1 MNRLGACKKGPII
14 LCLSLLCSLHT
25 SFAIAE
31 TEFALKDFKDAI
43 FRLAIGES
51 AHIRSMGLMS
61 NSKIIADSTIY
72 QTDLALD
79 KLEFDVS
86 GGQTGTSADLVAKID
101 KDRYSPASAS
111 VSASPLCTQ
120 QSSGTQQA
128 SDQPFRLDFSEILLL
143 PANPSAATI
152 NVGRLSGWAVRALI
166 FEESGLLLAS
176 DQSNRSIGNLLA
188 VRDSS
193 QGDELKLES
202 TVRIEEKAEAS
213 KIKGYLTAAFSSLIP
228 EPRQAINVDG
238 ELRLMQGTKVLG
250 TWPWEMKVHLD
261 EVFSISRNSNLL
273 ADRLEMIE
281 DLKSEILGKLNCIER
296 APYSV
301 SVAGEM
307 LTLNAG
313 KADGFKIGDRF
324 LLFPGNEIFKS
335 HGIASALES
344 VAIAEIVRSNRQSAL
359 LHTVEGDVNLRSGV
373 IMNAKSIRL
382 ML

>member
-14 LCLSLLCSLHT
+14 LCLSLLCSLHS

-86 GGQTGTSADLVAKID
+86 GGQAGMSADLVAKID

-111 VSASPLCTQ
+111 VLASPLCTQ
-120 QSSGTQQA
+120 QS

-166 FEESGLLLAS
+166 FDESGLLLAS

-188 VRDSS
+188 VRGSS

-202 TVRIEEKAEAS
+202 TVRIEEKAKAS

-228 EPRQAINVDG
+228 EPRHAINVDG
-238 ELRLMQGTKVLG
+238 ELRLMQGAKVLG
-250 TWPWEMKVHLD
+250 TWPWEMKVRLD

-281 DLKSEILGKLNCIER
+281 DLKSEILGKLNCTER

-313 KADGFKIGDRF
+313 KADGFRIGDRF

>member
-1 MNRLGACKKGPII
+1 MMNRLGACKKGPII
-14 LCLSLLCSLHT
+14 LCLSLLCSLHS

-86 GGQTGTSADLVAKID
+86 GGQAGMSADLVAKID
-101 KDRYSPASAS
+101 KDRYAPA
-111 VSASPLCTQ
+111 SASPLCTR
-120 QSSGTQQA
+120 QSSGTQQV

-166 FEESGLLLAS
+166 FDESGLLLAS

-188 VRDSS
+188 VRDTS

-213 KIKGYLTAAFSSLIP
+213 KIKGYLTAAFSSLLP
-228 EPRQAINVDG
+228 EPRHAINVDG
-238 ELRLMQGTKVLG
+238 ELRLMQGTKVMG

-273 ADRLEMIE
+273 ADRLETIE
-281 DLKSEILGKLNCIER
+281 DLKSEILVKLNCIER

-313 KADGFKIGDRF
+313 EADGFRIGDRF
-324 LLFPGNEIFKS
+324 LLFPGSEIFKS

>member
-14 LCLSLLCSLHT
+14 LCLSLLCSLHS

-86 GGQTGTSADLVAKID
+86 GGQAGMSADLVAKID

-111 VSASPLCTQ
+111 ASASPLCTQ
-120 QSSGTQQA
+120 QS

-166 FEESGLLLAS
+166 FDESGLLLAS

-188 VRDSS
+188 VRGSS

-202 TVRIEEKAEAS
+202 TVRIEEKAKAS

-228 EPRQAINVDG
+228 EPRHAINVDG

-250 TWPWEMKVHLD
+250 TWPWEMKVRLD

-273 ADRLEMIE
+273 ADRLETIE
-281 DLKSEILGKLNCIER
+281 DLKGEILGKLNCIER

-313 KADGFKIGDRF
+313 KADGFRIGDRF

-359 LHTVEGDVNLRSGV
+359 LHTVEGDLNLRSGA

>member
-111 VSASPLCTQ
+111 ASPLCTQ
-120 QSSGTQQA
+120 QVSN
-128 SDQPFRLDFSEILLL
+128 QPFRLDFSEILLL

-166 FEESGLLLAS
+166 FDESGLLLAS

-188 VRDSS
+188 VRGSS

-202 TVRIEEKAEAS
+202 TVRIEEKAKAS

-228 EPRQAINVDG
+228 EPRHAINVDG

-250 TWPWEMKVHLD
+250 TWPWEMKVRLD

-273 ADRLEMIE
+273 ADRLGTIE
-281 DLKSEILGKLNCIER
+281 ELKSEILGKLNCIER

>member
-1 MNRLGACKKGPII
+1 MMNRLGACKKGPII

-86 GGQTGTSADLVAKID
+86 GGQAGMSADLVAKID

-111 VSASPLCTQ
+111 PLCTQ
-120 QSSGTQQA
+120 QSS
-128 SDQPFRLDFSEILLL
+128 DQPFRLAFSEILLL

-166 FEESGLLLAS
+166 FDESGLLLAS

-188 VRDSS
+188 VRGSS

-202 TVRIEEKAEAS
+202 TVRIEEKAKAS

-228 EPRQAINVDG
+228 EPRHAINVDG

-250 TWPWEMKVHLD
+250 TWPWEMKVRLD

-273 ADRLEMIE
+273 ADRLETIE
-281 DLKSEILGKLNCIER
+281 ELKSEILGKLNCIER

-313 KADGFKIGDRF
+313 KADGFRIGDRF

>member
-86 GGQTGTSADLVAKID
+86 GRQAGMSADLVAKIE

-111 VSASPLCTQ
+111 ASASPLCTQ
-120 QSSGTQQA
+120 QS

-143 PANPSAATI
+143 PSNPSAATI

-202 TVRIEEKAEAS
+202 TVRIEEKAKAS

-228 EPRQAINVDG
+228 EPRHAINVDG

-250 TWPWEMKVHLD
+250 TWPWEMKIRLD

-273 ADRLEMIE
+273 ADRLGTIE
-281 DLKSEILGKLNCIER
+281 ELKSEILGKLNCIER
-296 APYSV
+296 APFSV

-313 KADGFKIGDRF
+313 EADGFRIGDRF

>member
-1 MNRLGACKKGPII
+1 MMNRLGACKKGPII

-86 GGQTGTSADLVAKID
+86 GGQAGMSADLVAKID

-111 VSASPLCTQ
+111 PLCTQ
-120 QSSGTQQA
+120 QSS
-128 SDQPFRLDFSEILLL
+128 DQPFRLAFSEILLL

-166 FEESGLLLAS
+166 FDESGLLLAS

-188 VRDSS
+188 VRGSS

-202 TVRIEEKAEAS
+202 TVRIEEKAKAS

-228 EPRQAINVDG
+228 EPRHAINVDG

-250 TWPWEMKVHLD
+250 TWPWEMKVRLD

-273 ADRLEMIE
+273 ADRLGTIE
-281 DLKSEILGKLNCIER
+281 ELKSEILGKLNCIER

-313 KADGFKIGDRF
+313 KADGFRIGDRF

>member
-1 MNRLGACKKGPII
+1 MNRLGACRKGPII

-72 QTDLALD
+72 QSDLALD

-86 GGQTGTSADLVAKID
+86 GGQAGMSADLVAKID
-101 KDRYSPASAS
+101 KDRYSPASS
-111 VSASPLCTQ
+111 SASPLCTQ
-120 QSSGTQQA
+120 QS

-166 FEESGLLLAS
+166 FDESGLLLAS

-188 VRDSS
+188 VRGSS

-202 TVRIEEKAEAS
+202 TVRIEEKAKAS

-228 EPRQAINVDG
+228 EPRRAINVDG

-250 TWPWEMKVHLD
+250 TWPWEMKVRLD

-273 ADRLEMIE
+273 ADRLETIE
-281 DLKSEILGKLNCIER
+281 ELKSEILGKLNCIER

-313 KADGFKIGDRF
+313 EADGFRIGDRF

>member
-14 LCLSLLCSLHT
+14 LCLSLLCSLHS

-86 GGQTGTSADLVAKID
+86 GGQAGMSADLVAKID

-111 VSASPLCTQ
+111 ASASSLCTQ
-120 QSSGTQQA
+120 QS

-143 PANPSAATI
+143 PSNPSAATI

-166 FEESGLLLAS
+166 FDESGLLLAS

-188 VRDSS
+188 VRGSN

-202 TVRIEEKAEAS
+202 TVRIEEKAKAS

-228 EPRQAINVDG
+228 EPRHAINVDG
-238 ELRLMQGTKVLG
+238 ELRLMQGAKVLG
-250 TWPWEMKVHLD
+250 TWPWEMKVRLD

-281 DLKSEILGKLNCIER
+281 DLKSEILGKLNCTER

-313 KADGFKIGDRF
+313 KADGFRIGDRF

>member
-1 MNRLGACKKGPII
+1 MMNRLGACKKGPII
-14 LCLSLLCSLHT
+14 LCLSLLCSLHS

-43 FRLAIGES
+43 FKLAIGES

-86 GGQTGTSADLVAKID
+86 GGQAGMSADLVAKID

-111 VSASPLCTQ
+111 PLCTQ
-120 QSSGTQQA
+120 QV

-143 PANPSAATI
+143 PSNPSAATI
-152 NVGRLSGWAVRALI
+152 NVGRFSGRAVRALI
-166 FEESGLLLAS
+166 FEKSGLLLAS
-176 DQSNRSIGNLLA
+176 DQSNQSIGNLLA
-188 VRDSS
+188 VRGSS

-202 TVRIEEKAEAS
+202 TVRIEEKAKAS

-228 EPRQAINVDG
+228 EPHHAINVDG
-238 ELRLMQGTKVLG
+238 EVRLMQGTKVLG
-250 TWPWEMKVHLD
+250 TWPWEMKVRLD

-281 DLKSEILGKLNCIER
+281 DLKSEILGKLNCTER

-313 KADGFKIGDRF
+313 KADGFRIGDRF

-359 LHTVEGDVNLRSGV
+359 LHTVEGDLNLRSGA

>member
-14 LCLSLLCSLHT
+14 LCLSLLCSLHS

-86 GGQTGTSADLVAKID
+86 GGQTGMSADLVAKID
-101 KDRYSPASAS
+101 KDRYSPASA
-111 VSASPLCTQ
+111 SASPLCTQ

-313 KADGFKIGDRF
+313 
-324 LLFPGNEIFKS
+324 
-335 HGIASALES
+335 ES
-344 VAIAEIVRSNRQSAL
+344 RWL
-359 LHTVEGDVNLRSGV
+359 
-373 IMNAKSIRL
+373 
-382 ML
+382 

>member
-1 MNRLGACKKGPII
+1 MMNRLGACKKGPII

-86 GGQTGTSADLVAKID
+86 GGQAGMSADLVAKID

-111 VSASPLCTQ
+111 PLCTQ
-120 QSSGTQQA
+120 QSS
-128 SDQPFRLDFSEILLL
+128 DQPFRLAFSEILLL

-166 FEESGLLLAS
+166 FDESGLLLAS

-188 VRDSS
+188 VRGSS

-202 TVRIEEKAEAS
+202 TVRIEEKAKAS

-313 KADGFKIGDRF
+313 KADGFRIGDRF

>member
-86 GGQTGTSADLVAKID
+86 GGQAGMSADLVAKIE

-111 VSASPLCTQ
+111 ASPLCTQ
-120 QSSGTQQA
+120 QVSN
-128 SDQPFRLDFSEILLL
+128 QPFRLDFSEILLL

-166 FEESGLLLAS
+166 FDESGLLLAS

-188 VRDSS
+188 VRGSS

-202 TVRIEEKAEAS
+202 TVRIEEKAKAS

-228 EPRQAINVDG
+228 EPRHAINVDG

-250 TWPWEMKVHLD
+250 TWPWEMKVRLD

-273 ADRLEMIE
+273 ADRLGTIE
-281 DLKSEILGKLNCIER
+281 ELKSEILGKLNCIER
-296 APYSV
+296 APFSV

-313 KADGFKIGDRF
+313 EADGFRIGDRF

-359 LHTVEGDVNLRSGV
+359 LHAVEGDVNLRSGV

>member
-25 SFAIAE
+25 SFALAE

-86 GGQTGTSADLVAKID
+86 GGQAGMSADLVAKIE

-111 VSASPLCTQ
+111 ASPLCTQ
-120 QSSGTQQA
+120 QV

-166 FEESGLLLAS
+166 FDESGLLLAS

-188 VRDSS
+188 VRGSS

-202 TVRIEEKAEAS
+202 TVRIEEKAKAL

-228 EPRQAINVDG
+228 EPRHAINVDG

-250 TWPWEMKVHLD
+250 TWPWEMKVRLD

-273 ADRLEMIE
+273 ADRLGTIE
-281 DLKSEILGKLNCIER
+281 ELKSEILGKLNCIER
-296 APYSV
+296 APFSV

-313 KADGFKIGDRF
+313 KADGFRIGDRF

>member
-1 MNRLGACKKGPII
+1 MMNRLGACKKGPII

-86 GGQTGTSADLVAKID
+86 GGQAGMSADLVAKID
-101 KDRYSPASAS
+101 KDRYSPASAT
-111 VSASPLCTQ
+111 SPLCTQ
-120 QSSGTQQA
+120 QS

-166 FEESGLLLAS
+166 FDESGLLLAS

-188 VRDSS
+188 VRGSS

-202 TVRIEEKAEAS
+202 TVRIEEKAKAS

-228 EPRQAINVDG
+228 EPRHAINVDG

-250 TWPWEMKVHLD
+250 TWPWEMKVRLD

-273 ADRLEMIE
+273 ADRLGTIE
-281 DLKSEILGKLNCIER
+281 ELKSEILGKLNCIER

-313 KADGFKIGDRF
+313 KADGFRIGDRF

>member
-14 LCLSLLCSLHT
+14 LCLSLLCNLHS

-86 GGQTGTSADLVAKID
+86 GGQAGMSADLVAKID

-111 VSASPLCTQ
+111 PLCTQ
-120 QSSGTQQA
+120 QS

-143 PANPSAATI
+143 PSNPSAATI
-152 NVGRLSGWAVRALI
+152 NVGRFSGRAVRALI
-166 FEESGLLLAS
+166 FEKSGLLLAS
-176 DQSNRSIGNLLA
+176 DQSNQSIGNLLA
-188 VRDSS
+188 VRGSS

-202 TVRIEEKAEAS
+202 TVRIEEKAKAS

-228 EPRQAINVDG
+228 EPRHAINVDG

-250 TWPWEMKVHLD
+250 TWPWEMKVRLD

-273 ADRLEMIE
+273 ADRLETIE
-281 DLKSEILGKLNCIER
+281 DLKGEILGKLNCIER

-313 KADGFKIGDRF
+313 KADGFRIGDRF

-359 LHTVEGDVNLRSGV
+359 LHTVEGDLNLRSGA

>member
-14 LCLSLLCSLHT
+14 LCLSLLCSLHS

-86 GGQTGTSADLVAKID
+86 GGQAGMSADLVAKIE

-111 VSASPLCTQ
+111 ASPLCTQ
-120 QSSGTQQA
+120 QVSN
-128 SDQPFRLDFSEILLL
+128 QPFRLDFSEILLL

-166 FEESGLLLAS
+166 FDESGLLLAS

-188 VRDSS
+188 VRGSS

-202 TVRIEEKAEAS
+202 TVRIEEKAKAS

-228 EPRQAINVDG
+228 EPRRAINVDG

-250 TWPWEMKVHLD
+250 TWPWEMKVRLD

-273 ADRLEMIE
+273 ADRLGTIE
-281 DLKSEILGKLNCIER
+281 ELKSEILGKLNCIER
-296 APYSV
+296 APFSV

-313 KADGFKIGDRF
+313 EADGFRIGDRF

>member
-1 MNRLGACKKGPII
+1 MNRLGACRKGPII

-86 GGQTGTSADLVAKID
+86 GGQTGMSADLVAKID
-101 KDRYSPASAS
+101 KEGYSPASAS
-111 VSASPLCTQ
+111 ASPLCAQ
-120 QSSGTQQA
+120 QS

-166 FEESGLLLAS
+166 FDESGLLLAS

-188 VRDSS
+188 VRDTS

-238 ELRLMQGTKVLG
+238 ELRLMQGTKVMG

-261 EVFSISRNSNLL
+261 EVFSISRNRTLL
-273 ADRLEMIE
+273 ADRLAVIK
-281 DLKSEILGKLNCIER
+281 DLRIEILGKLNCIER

-313 KADGFKIGDRF
+313 EADGFRIGDRF

-359 LHTVEGDVNLRSGV
+359 LHAVEGDVNLRSGV

>member
-1 MNRLGACKKGPII
+1 MMNRLGACKKGPII
-14 LCLSLLCSLHT
+14 LCLSLLCSLHS

-86 GGQTGTSADLVAKID
+86 GGQVGMSADLVAKID
-101 KDRYSPASAS
+101 EDRYSPA
-111 VSASPLCTQ
+111 SASPLCTQ
-120 QSSGTQQA
+120 QSSGTQQV

-143 PANPSAATI
+143 PSNPSAATI
-152 NVGRLSGWAVRALI
+152 NVGRFSGRAVRALI
-166 FEESGLLLAS
+166 FEKSGLLLAS
-176 DQSNRSIGNLLA
+176 DQSNQSIGNLLA
-188 VRDSS
+188 VRGSS

-202 TVRIEEKAEAS
+202 TVRIEEKAKAS

-228 EPRQAINVDG
+228 EPHHAINVDG
-238 ELRLMQGTKVLG
+238 EVRLMQGTKVLG
-250 TWPWEMKVHLD
+250 TWPWEMKVRLD

-273 ADRLEMIE
+273 ADRLETIE
-281 DLKSEILGKLNCIER
+281 DLKGEILGKLNCIER

-313 KADGFKIGDRF
+313 KADGFRIGDRF

>member
-86 GGQTGTSADLVAKID
+86 GGQAGMSADLVAKIE

-111 VSASPLCTQ
+111 ASPLCTQ
-120 QSSGTQQA
+120 QVSN
-128 SDQPFRLDFSEILLL
+128 QPFRLDFSEILLL

-166 FEESGLLLAS
+166 FDESGLLLAS

-188 VRDSS
+188 VRGSS

-202 TVRIEEKAEAS
+202 TVRIEEKAKAS

-228 EPRQAINVDG
+228 EPRRAINVDG

-250 TWPWEMKVHLD
+250 TWPWEMKVRLD

-273 ADRLEMIE
+273 ADRLGTIE
-281 DLKSEILGKLNCIER
+281 ELKSEILGKLNCIER
-296 APYSV
+296 APFSV

-313 KADGFKIGDRF
+313 EADGFRIGDRF

>member
-86 GGQTGTSADLVAKID
+86 GGQAGMSADLVAKID

-120 QSSGTQQA
+120 QSS
-128 SDQPFRLDFSEILLL
+128 DQPFRLAFSEILLL

-166 FEESGLLLAS
+166 FDESGLLLAS

-188 VRDSS
+188 VRGSS

-202 TVRIEEKAEAS
+202 TVRIEEKAKAS

-228 EPRQAINVDG
+228 EPRHAINVDG

-250 TWPWEMKVHLD
+250 TWPWEMKVRLD

-273 ADRLEMIE
+273 ADRLETIE
-281 DLKSEILGKLNCIER
+281 ELKSEILGKLNCTER

-313 KADGFKIGDRF
+313 KADGFRIGDRF

>member
-86 GGQTGTSADLVAKID
+86 GGQAGMSADLVAKID

-120 QSSGTQQA
+120 QSS
-128 SDQPFRLDFSEILLL
+128 DQPFRLAFSEILLL

-166 FEESGLLLAS
+166 FDESGLLLAS

-188 VRDSS
+188 VRGSS

-202 TVRIEEKAEAS
+202 TVRIEEKAKAS

-228 EPRQAINVDG
+228 EPRHAINVDG

-250 TWPWEMKVHLD
+250 TWPWEMKVRLD

-281 DLKSEILGKLNCIER
+281 DLKSEILGKLNCTER

-313 KADGFKIGDRF
+313 KADGFRIGDRF

>member
-14 LCLSLLCSLHT
+14 LCLSLLCSLHS

-43 FRLAIGES
+43 FKLAIGES

-86 GGQTGTSADLVAKID
+86 GGQVGMSADLVAKID

-111 VSASPLCTQ
+111 PLCTQ
-120 QSSGTQQA
+120 QV

-143 PANPSAATI
+143 PSNPSAATI
-152 NVGRLSGWAVRALI
+152 NVGRFSGRAVRALI
-166 FEESGLLLAS
+166 FEKSGLLLAS
-176 DQSNRSIGNLLA
+176 DQSNQSIGNLLA
-188 VRDSS
+188 VRGSS

-202 TVRIEEKAEAS
+202 TVRIEEKAKAS

-228 EPRQAINVDG
+228 EPHHAINVDG
-238 ELRLMQGTKVLG
+238 EVRLMQGTKVLG
-250 TWPWEMKVHLD
+250 TWPWEMKVRLD

-273 ADRLEMIE
+273 ADRLETIE
-281 DLKSEILGKLNCIER
+281 DLKGEILGKLNCIER

-313 KADGFKIGDRF
+313 KADGFRIGDRF

-359 LHTVEGDVNLRSGV
+359 LHTVEGDLNLRSGA

>member
-86 GGQTGTSADLVAKID
+86 GGQAGMSADLVAKID

-111 VSASPLCTQ
+111 ASASPLCTQ
-120 QSSGTQQA
+120 QS

-166 FEESGLLLAS
+166 FDESGLLLAS

-188 VRDSS
+188 VRGSS

-202 TVRIEEKAEAS
+202 TVRIEEKAKAS

-228 EPRQAINVDG
+228 EPRHAINVDG

-250 TWPWEMKVHLD
+250 TWPWEMKVRLD

-273 ADRLEMIE
+273 ADRLETIE

-313 KADGFKIGDRF
+313 EADGFRVGDRF

>member
-1 MNRLGACKKGPII
+1 MMNRLGACKKGPII

-86 GGQTGTSADLVAKID
+86 GGQAGMSADLVAKID

-111 VSASPLCTQ
+111 PLCTQ
-120 QSSGTQQA
+120 QV

-166 FEESGLLLAS
+166 FDESGLLLAS

-188 VRDSS
+188 VRGSS

-202 TVRIEEKAEAS
+202 TVRIEEKAKAS

-228 EPRQAINVDG
+228 EPRHAINVDG

-250 TWPWEMKVHLD
+250 TWPWEMKVRLD

-273 ADRLEMIE
+273 ADRLGTIE
-281 DLKSEILGKLNCIER
+281 ELKSEILGKLNCIER
-296 APYSV
+296 APFSV

-313 KADGFKIGDRF
+313 EADGFRIGDRF

>member
-14 LCLSLLCSLHT
+14 LCLSLLCSLHS

-86 GGQTGTSADLVAKID
+86 GGQAGMSADLVAKIE

-111 VSASPLCTQ
+111 ASPLCTQ
-120 QSSGTQQA
+120 QV
-128 SDQPFRLDFSEILLL
+128 SDQPFRLVFSEILLL

-166 FEESGLLLAS
+166 FDESGLLLAS

-188 VRDSS
+188 VRGSS

-202 TVRIEEKAEAS
+202 TVRIEEKAKAS

-228 EPRQAINVDG
+228 EPRHAINVDG

-250 TWPWEMKVHLD
+250 TWPWEMKVRLD

-273 ADRLEMIE
+273 ADRLGTIE
-281 DLKSEILGKLNCIER
+281 ELKSEILGKLNCIER
-296 APYSV
+296 APFSV

-313 KADGFKIGDRF
+313 KADGFRIGDRF

>member
-1 MNRLGACKKGPII
+1 MMNRLGACKKGPII
-14 LCLSLLCSLHT
+14 LCLSLLCSLHS

-86 GGQTGTSADLVAKID
+86 GGQAGMSADLVAKID
-101 KDRYSPASAS
+101 EDRYSPASA
-111 VSASPLCTQ
+111 SASPLCTQ
-120 QSSGTQQA
+120 QS

-166 FEESGLLLAS
+166 FDESGLLLAS

-188 VRDSS
+188 VRGSS

-202 TVRIEEKAEAS
+202 TVRIEEKAKAS

-228 EPRQAINVDG
+228 EPHHAINVDG
-238 ELRLMQGTKVLG
+238 ELRLMQGAKVLG
-250 TWPWEMKVHLD
+250 TWPWEMKVRLD

-281 DLKSEILGKLNCIER
+281 DLKSEILGKLNCTER

-313 KADGFKIGDRF
+313 KADGFRIGDRF

>member
-1 MNRLGACKKGPII
+1 MNRLGACKKCPII
-14 LCLSLLCSLHT
+14 LCLSLLCNLHS
-25 SFAIAE
+25 SFALAE

-43 FRLAIGES
+43 FKLAIGES

-86 GGQTGTSADLVAKID
+86 GGQAGMSADLVAKID
-101 KDRYSPASAS
+101 KDRYSPASAL
-111 VSASPLCTQ
+111 ASPLCTQ
-120 QSSGTQQA
+120 QS

-143 PANPSAATI
+143 PSNPSAATI

-166 FEESGLLLAS
+166 FDESGLLLAS
-176 DQSNRSIGNLLA
+176 DQSNQSIGNLLA
-188 VRDSS
+188 VRGSS

-202 TVRIEEKAEAS
+202 TVRIEEKAKAS

-228 EPRQAINVDG
+228 EPRHAINVDG

-250 TWPWEMKVHLD
+250 TWPWEMKVRLD

-273 ADRLEMIE
+273 ADRLETIE
-281 DLKSEILGKLNCIER
+281 DLKTEILGKLNCIER

>member
-14 LCLSLLCSLHT
+14 LCLSLLCSLHS

-86 GGQTGTSADLVAKID
+86 GGQAGMSADLVAKID

-111 VSASPLCTQ
+111 PLCTQ
-120 QSSGTQQA
+120 QS

-166 FEESGLLLAS
+166 FDESGLLLAS

-188 VRDSS
+188 VRGSS

-202 TVRIEEKAEAS
+202 TVRIEEKAKAS

-228 EPRQAINVDG
+228 EPRHAINVDG

-250 TWPWEMKVHLD
+250 TWPWEMKVRLD

-273 ADRLEMIE
+273 ADRLETIE

-313 KADGFKIGDRF
+313 EADGFRVGDRF